1 MFFSII
7 TPVYNGYVLLMDIK
21 CLKDKTL
28 DWESIIV
35 DDRSTDN
42 TFEEI
47 KRLTAYDS
55 RFTVFKNS
63 SSLKKKISGP
73 YKARNLAIK
82 KARGHF
88 ICFLD
93 IDDSWPLSKLST
105 YHSLL
110 TKNKTI
116 DLVYSDYTCYD
127 QVRQNAFHVRQ
138 PPYTDPKIVI
148 HFANPVPMLT
158 ACIRT
163 ELASNYAFS
172 AINHEDYLYWR
183 TIVLGMKENAIHH
196 IREPFGEL

>member
-1 MFFSII
+1 MIDNGALAEPLIPPFCFRDSLGPESSNRRSHWGAARASRTPLNPTGLQECISSCMTGHQLDSTIHFIFALLIFIATNLVVFFII
-7 TPVYNGYVLLMDIK
+7 TPVYNGACFVDGYIK
-21 CLKDKTL
+21 CLKDQDFL

-73 YKARNLAIK
+73 YQARNLAIK

-105 YHSLL
+105 
-110 TKNKTI
+110 TT
-116 DLVYSDYTCYD
+116 
-127 QVRQNAFHVRQ
+127 
-138 PPYTDPKIVI
+138 
-148 HFANPVPMLT
+148 HF
-158 ACIRT
+158 
-163 ELASNYAFS
+163 
-172 AINHEDYLYWR
+172 
-183 TIVLGMKENAIHH
+183 
-196 IREPFGEL
+196 